1 MKISPRI
8 VRGVFLLLCFFFLGF
23 TFRGC
28 SKVLWHIFGERLTYN
43 GRGARFGISMQTG
56 NRFQQVS
63 YGISVGE
70 NGSIYTQEI
79 GPGYP
84 WIERTSPTS
93 ENLNYVKMFYD
104 STVAISVGNN
114 GTVIRSRD
122 EGHSWQDL
130 SIPSV
135 TNNLYGLDFLD
146 YQVGLFVVVCGDNGS
161 VYSSTDSGGNWTW
174 QQLNTP
180 TTTNLKSI
188 GAITTDIF
196 IAVGKSGTI
205 IRTSDS
211 GQTWDNLSVSDTSAH
226 FNRVFIST
234 FFPNFNRVWAVA
246 DNGIIYASTDY
257 GFSWFTQNSGTNNN
271 LYDLSFRNSDE
282 GIAAGENGT
291 VIYTT
296 NGGSAWLED
305 PYLGGLT
312 TNHIIS
318 IALVDS
324 NTASAIIVSSLG
336 GESALDDTTLILA
349 VSSEPIVGVGTEHNL
364 LSTTFKVFQNYPNP
378 FNPSTIIE
386 YSLPQFGFVTLIV
399 YDMLGREIATLVNEE
414 KPAGNYKFEFNA
426 SDLASGIYYY
436 QIKIGNEFAE
446 TKKMVLLR

>member
-1 MKISPRI
+1 M
-8 VRGVFLLLCFFFLGF
+8 
-23 TFRGC
+23 
-28 SKVLWHIFGERLTYN
+28 
-43 GRGARFGISMQTG
+43 
-56 NRFQQVS
+56 
-63 YGISVGE
+63 
-70 NGSIYTQEI
+70 
-79 GPGYP
+79 
-84 WIERTSPTS
+84 
-93 ENLNYVKMFYD
+93 
-104 STVAISVGNN
+104 GNN

-146 YQVGLFVVVCGDNGS
+146 YGQVGLFAVVCGDNGS

-180 TTTNLKSI
+180 TTNNLTSI
-188 GAITTDIF
+188 GAITTEIF

-211 GQTWDNLSVSDTSAH
+211 GQSWDDLSVSDTSAH
-226 FNRVFIST
+226 FNRVLIST
-234 FFPNFNRVWAVA
+234 FYPNFDRVWAVA

-282 GIAAGENGT
+282 GIVAGENGT

-296 NGGSAWLED
+296 DGGSTWLED

-312 TNHIIS
+312 TKHIIS
-318 IALVDS
+318 IAAVDS

-336 GESALDDTTLILA
+336 GESALAETTFILT
-349 VSSEPIVGVGTEHNL
+349 VSSDSIVGIGVEHNSL
-364 LSTTFKVFQNYPNP
+364 PATFKIFQNYPNP
-378 FNPSTIIE
+378 FNPSTKIKYQIPKL
-386 YSLPQFGFVTLIV
+386 SFVTLKI
-399 YDMLGREIATLVNEE
+399 YDVLGGEIATLVNEE
-414 KPAGNYKFEFNA
+414 KPIGSYEVEFSAISGSA
-426 SDLASGIYYY
+426 SGGDAWNLTSGIYFYRL
-436 QIKIGNEFAE
+436 QAGNFIQ